1 MSDTLIKGVIRKATR
16 TEWTR
21 FSSVIITGVSTPDGE
36 WVLYRPIADVVGQDE
51 ARMSLFNKIVPIQYE
66 VNGNGMWLTGD
77 FISKAAFYGC
87 AMISERPELRE
98 FRDAVVKVIEQLA
111 SKGFSVPPNKS
122 DSPLMRLAKE
132 NVQIVFEVEELQ
144 RRQAAVE
151 SEQIAMR
158 KEQEAIKQEQETI
171 KRKQET
177 QQQLLDHNKATRI
190 VVVWL
195 EEHGIDVP
203 AKKEANGQPANC
215 NTGMEFRSIALE
227 LGYNPDE
234 YPKEVHG
241 SWPTRKWP
249 LPVLDRVGPIWI
261 KRTRANRYDRRSWF
275 LRYYDVYITSEKWK
289 AFSLDC
295 VQKAKGRCHMCN
307 EIGRLNTHHRSYEN
321 LGSETRDDVFVVC
334 VPCHELYTRNGRIKS
349 YRDWIA

>member
-151 SEQIAMR
+151 SEQIAIR
-158 KEQEAIKQEQETI
+158 KRSSRNR
-171 KRKQET
+171 KRLNENRRHSSNSST
-177 QQQLLDHNKATRI
+177 TTRQLGSSSSGSKNTGSTYRPRRRQTDNRPTVIPGWSSGASPWSWATTPTSIPRRFTAPGQRESGRFRSWIASARSGSRGLGLTVMIEGRGFLDITMFISHRKNGRHSAWIASRRQRGVVICATR
-190 VVVWL
+190 
-195 EEHGIDVP
+195 
-203 AKKEANGQPANC
+203 
-215 NTGMEFRSIALE
+215 
-227 LGYNPDE
+227 
-234 YPKEVHG
+234 
-241 SWPTRKWP
+241 
-249 LPVLDRVGPIWI
+249 
-261 KRTRANRYDRRSWF
+261 
-275 LRYYDVYITSEKWK
+275 
-289 AFSLDC
+289 
-295 VQKAKGRCHMCN
+295 
-307 EIGRLNTHHRSYEN
+307 
-321 LGSETRDDVFVVC
+321 
-334 VPCHELYTRNGRIKS
+334 
-349 YRDWIA
+349 